1 MSVII
6 DQYMSDWEM
15 FSLGGG
21 GGDVIVIYL
30 DDLWLNILKADYKVE
45 VIVYLP
51 TQLLTITN

>member
-30 DDLWLNILKADYKVE
+30 DDLWLNILMADYKVE